1 MSFFPGKD
9 PSLGDAPSSDAIEQV
24 IVPRSVDLGGFQVHR
39 ALPSGRS
46 RMVGPFIFFD
56 HFGPA
61 VFKAGDGVDVRP
73 HPHIG
78 LATVT
83 YLFDGEIVH
92 RDSLGTAMPIRP
104 GAVNWMTA
112 GRGIVHS
119 ERTAA
124 DHRDG
129 GEPLHG
135 LQLWV
140 ALPMQD
146 EETAPAFAHTAAA
159 DIPALSEN
167 GLALRVVAGTLHGL
181 RSPVVTSWDTLFAD
195 AHLNAGA
202 TLPLDAAHEERAVYV
217 LGGEIEIGGD
227 RHRAGAAAGAQAG
240 RSGGDPGG
248 ERCPLRHGRRRRHGR
263 AAPHLVEFRLLA
275 QGTHRGRQSRLE
287 GRPLRY
293 RAGRHDGIHST
304 AGLDQEAAMPRR
316 AALLIGTLCALAA
329 AAPAQA
335 QSDLAHAYRI
345 IAAKTFVDLTHS
357 FGPETPVWSGFGQAK
372 FSPAA
377 DPKTHEPYTIAKDG
391 FRTTYYEMVGQYG
404 THVDPPAHFAEN
416 GITMDQIPLKQMI
429 LPLVV
434 LDDTPYLGKDP
445 NHAFSVADLKAWER
459 SARPRAEGCLRGA
472 AHRHVQGLGLQTPS
486 ASSASRF
493 RPGPSRPSN
502 ISTNSAA

>member
-9 PSLGDAPSSDAIEQV
+9 PSLGDAQSSDAIEQV

-140 ALPMQD
+140 ALPMRD

-159 DIPALSEN
+159 DIPALGDN
-167 GLALRVVAGTLHGL
+167 GLTLRVVAGTLHGL

-195 AHLNAGA
+195 AHLKAGA

-227 RHRAGAAAGAQAG
+227 RHGPERLLVLKPGDPVAIRAASDAHFVVVGGAAMDGPRHIWWNFVSSRQERIDAAKADWKAG
-240 RSGGDPGG
+240 RFDIVPGDTS
-248 ERCPLRHGRRRRHGR
+248 
-263 AAPHLVEFRLLA
+263 EF
-275 QGTHRGRQSRLE
+275 
-287 GRPLRY
+287 
-293 RAGRHDGIHST
+293 
-304 AGLDQEAAMPRR
+304 
-316 AALLIGTLCALAA
+316 
-329 AAPAQA
+329 
-335 QSDLAHAYRI
+335 
-345 IAAKTFVDLTHS
+345 
-357 FGPETPVWSGFGQAK
+357 
-372 FSPAA
+372 
-377 DPKTHEPYTIAKDG
+377 
-391 FRTTYYEMVGQYG
+391 
-404 THVDPPAHFAEN
+404 
-416 GITMDQIPLKQMI
+416 IPL
-429 LPLVV
+429 P
-434 LDDTPYLGKDP
+434 D
-445 NHAFSVADLKAWER
+445 
-459 SARPRAEGCLRGA
+459 
-472 AHRHVQGLGLQTPS
+472 
-486 ASSASRF
+486 
-493 RPGPSRPSN
+493 
-502 ISTNSAA
+502 